1 MRKVVS
7 ISDDRA
13 SRLFR
18 ISVVALLAV
27 IAVALWDSRPSLLPQ
42 AVGQIPDTALQ
53 RKQMVDE
60 QRTTNQLLA
69 RILKHLETKPI
80 KTRAAGT
87 DDFNDAGER
96 PDAAR
101 SPFAG
106 RPSR

>member
-1 MRKVVS
+1 MKKVDF
-7 ISDDRA
+7 ISDDRSA
-13 SRLFR
+13 RLFR
-18 ISVVALLAV
+18 IAVVALLAI
-27 IAVALWDSRPSLLPQ
+27 IALALWDDRPSMLSQ
-42 AVGQIPDTALQ
+42 AVGQIPDTAMQ

-60 QRTTNQLLA
+60 QRITNQLLA

-87 DDFNDAGER
+87 DDFNDAGDQ
-96 PDAAR
+96 PGAAR